1 MSVRLLISDANVLI
15 DIHVGGL
22 LDVMFN
28 LPFEYATPETLFE
41 QELSSTLSDLID
53 RGLQLAE
60 LTDEMLIKVQELSQQ
75 HKGVSSHDL
84 EAMVLAD
91 DRKVPLLTG
100 DKKLRQVCLLENIDV
115 RGTIW
120 LVGEMLETKMIAVD
134 EASEAY
140 RRMEEDGSRLPW
152 DEVDSQLKR
161 FRKQK

>member
-1 MSVRLLISDANVLI
+1 MPVRLLISDANVLI

-53 RGLQLAE
+53 CGLQLAE

-75 HKGVSSHDL
+75 HNGVSSHDL

-120 LVGEMLETKMIAVD
+120 LVGEMLEANMITVD
-134 EASEAY
+134 KASEAY

-152 DEVDSQLKR
+152 DEVDRQLKQ
-161 FRKQK
+161 FRKKQ

>member
-1 MSVRLLISDANVLI
+1 MRLLISDANVLI
-15 DIHVGGL
+15 DIHVSGL
-22 LDVMFN
+22 LDVMFE
-28 LPFEYATPETLFE
+28 LPFEYATPDTLFE
-41 QELSSTLSDLID
+41 QELRATLSELID
-53 RGLQLAE
+53 RGLQLVE
-60 LTDEMLIKVQELSQQ
+60 LTEAMQLKVQELSQH

-91 DRKVPLLTG
+91 TQKVPLLTG

-120 LVGEMLETKMIAVD
+120 LVGEMIESKMITVA

-152 DEVDSQLKR
+152 DEVENQLKR